1 MLTFLTSPKPFIE
14 HVEKIQRDAIRSW
27 LAVHSDVEVIIYG
40 DGEGVSEACA
50 EMGVCHVPDTPC
62 SPSGIPYFN
71 GIVEHAR
78 IHARHDIQCYI
89 NCDILMTEEVIKAI
103 KP

>member
-1 MLTFLTSPKPFIE
+1 
-14 HVEKIQRDAIRSW
+14 
-27 LAVHSDVEVIIYG
+27 VHSDVEVIIYG

-71 GIVEHAR
+71 GIVGHAR
-78 IHARHDIQCYI
+78 IHARHDVQCYL
-89 NCDILMTEEVIKAI
+89 NCDILMMEEVIKAI
-103 KP
+103 KPIAFPRYLIIGQRIDLTEGVD